1 MGMAQLVKLL
11 DYISRYENDLTRY
24 PTQYIR
30 LKKYQWD
37 RMKMQWENGANH
49 SMWEAPAEE
58 SSGESRFSP
67 LFRLFGFRKEARE
80 TEVEVAEEKNDED
93 DFGFT
98 PNIIYSP
105 SSVEQLRR
113 HYLDQLFHFQIK
125 WASSTLMDK
134 SRVDSK
140 YLRDSLLRSFTQELP
155 DNYFL
160 FYHPILQLKNARVE
174 LDILIVTP
182 VECMCISVLE
192 DEDVT
197 AFIGSGDRFWEK
209 KTGEVETKV
218 LNPLIGLDRME
229 KIVTGIFKSKSIDFP
244 IRKYLISRN
253 GYIDFPD
260 SSFDLKVVD
269 RRSYP
274 EWFAGLRKQSV
285 PMKHA
290 QFKAVQAIL
299 DVGLT
304 TAMSRL
310 LEVEEEQEEQ

>member
-1 MGMAQLVKLL
+1 MVMAQLVKLL

-37 RMKMQWENGANH
+37 RMKVQWENGVDH
-49 SMWEAPAEE
+49 SMREVPNEKESLEE
-58 SSGESRFSP
+58 KKVSP
-67 LFRLFGFRKEARE
+67 LFRLFRLRKGVRE
-80 TEVEVAEEKNDED
+80 IEEELEEENNED
-93 DFGFT
+93 AFEFN
-98 PNIIYSP
+98 PNIIYNP
-105 SSVEQLRR
+105 TSVEQLRR
-113 HYLDQLFHFQIK
+113 HYLDQLFHFQVK

-140 YLRDSLLRSFTQELP
+140 YLRDSLLRSFAQQLP

-174 LDILIVTP
+174 LDILLVTP

-218 LNPLIGLDRME
+218 LNPLIGLERME
-229 KIVTGIFKSKSIDFP
+229 KIVTGIFKSKGIDFP
-244 IRKYLISRN
+244 TRKYLISRN
-253 GYIDFPD
+253 SYIDFPD
-260 SSFDLKVVD
+260 MSFDLKVVD
-269 RRSYP
+269 RRSYA
-274 EWFAGLRKQSV
+274 EWFASLQKQSV

-290 QFKAVQAIL
+290 QFKAAQAIL

-310 LEVEEEQEEQ
+310 LESDEEEQ